1 MTESIAQGFIRS
13 RRSIHYKI
21 IVQIPDCFCLKINVF
36 HPDLGSYVK
45 SEYFVNPDLGRP
57 KDDLFV
63 SPDAVLHILWLD
75 LAGSKLVSLV
85 CTLLNNR

>member
-1 MTESIAQGFIRS
+1 M
-13 RRSIHYKI
+13 
-21 IVQIPDCFCLKINVF
+21 F

-63 SPDAVLHILWLD
+63 SPDAVLHMYT
-75 LAGSKLVSLV
+75 LARLGRVEIGLSSLYTV
-85 CTLLNNR
+85 KQSLIFCTVNISIRTGN

>member
-1 MTESIAQGFIRS
+1 M
-13 RRSIHYKI
+13 
-21 IVQIPDCFCLKINVF
+21 F

-75 LAGSKLVSLV
+75 LAGSKLEIGLSSLYG
-85 CTLLNNR
+85 TLLNNR